1 MQSHAK
7 TLNLHID
14 KETAMKPILKIV
26 TIITAGL
33 VLALGVSAY
42 DLPVKRVKGKEYY
55 YYKVK
60 KGESL
65 YGISKKL

>member
-1 MQSHAK
+1 
-7 TLNLHID
+7 
-14 KETAMKPILKIV
+14 MKSILKIAS
-26 TIITAGL
+26 IITAGL
-33 VLALGVSAY
+33 LLTAGVSAL

-65 YGISKKL
+65 YGISKHLGLPLDSIVKSNP

>member
-1 MQSHAK
+1 
-7 TLNLHID
+7 
-14 KETAMKPILKIV
+14 MKPILKIV

-65 YGISKKL
+65 YGISKKLEIPLDSIVRANPSV